1 MPPAPC
7 AGGCTA
13 TGSAPPPQTCRRR
26 KCHLQV
32 QQHTL
37 QQTSTFCQS
46 HVQEWPKTLGCQLQV
61 RRTAGESVTP
71 DTPCIMVRASETRI
85 LPASGVGALARVAQ
99 HVAQQVRQLRL
110 APDAASAASGFRW
123 LRQKPH
129 RPLRARA
136 CGAKL
141 ERSRSI
147 ISTCLRKS
155 CSTSHA
161 TRRPPRAAA
170 AAASQTPCMI
180 VPAASNK
187 TTQACIRECRFQ
199 KPSRN

>member
-1 MPPAPC
+1 M
-7 AGGCTA
+7 
-13 TGSAPPPQTCRRR
+13 
-26 KCHLQV
+26 
-32 QQHTL
+32 

-46 HVQEWPKTLGCQLQV
+46 HVQEWPKTLGSRLQV
-61 RRTAGESVTP
+61 RRTAGEPVTP
-71 DTPCIMVRASETRI
+71 DSSCIMVRASETRT
-85 LPASGVGALARVAQ
+85 LPAGGVGALARVAQ

-123 LRQKPH
+123 LRQQPH

-141 ERSRSI
+141 ENLDPF
-147 ISTCLRKS
+147 ISMCLRKS

-170 AAASQTPCMI
+170 AAAPQTP
-180 VPAASNK
+180 
-187 TTQACIRECRFQ
+187 ACSCLRRQTRRLRRAFETAGSK
-199 KPSRN
+199 KPSRNWTPQSTVTSSSRRDCMPTHCGTLRK